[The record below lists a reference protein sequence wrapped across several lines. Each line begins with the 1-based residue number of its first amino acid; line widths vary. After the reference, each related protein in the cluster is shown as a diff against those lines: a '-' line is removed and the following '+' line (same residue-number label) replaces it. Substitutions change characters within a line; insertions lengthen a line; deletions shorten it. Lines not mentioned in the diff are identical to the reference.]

1 MKAEEFYKKQSKKGL
16 TYDITCNPNPNY
28 SQNFYQSIFR
38 LMEAY
43 AKQEVEENIEQ
54 TIIDFANFTNKDTDW
69 ALITTN
75 DIRQYMN
82 HILTQNK

>member
-38 LMEAY
+38 LMEEY
-43 AKQEVEENIEQ
+43 AKQEVVNAFKHDRNGLLDHCNARDLAEDYFNSKPK
-54 TIIDFANFTNKDTDW
+54 NK
-69 ALITTN
+69 
-75 DIRQYMN
+75 
-82 HILTQNK
+82 

>member
-1 MKAEEFYKKQSKKGL
+1 MKAAERVNSLKNEPHWTKIQDQFNYYDMEE
-16 TYDITCNPNPNY
+16 
-28 SQNFYQSIFR
+28 
-38 LMEAY
+38 Y
-43 AKQEVEENIEQ
+43 AKEEVEENIEQ

-82 HILTQNK
+82 HILTQKK